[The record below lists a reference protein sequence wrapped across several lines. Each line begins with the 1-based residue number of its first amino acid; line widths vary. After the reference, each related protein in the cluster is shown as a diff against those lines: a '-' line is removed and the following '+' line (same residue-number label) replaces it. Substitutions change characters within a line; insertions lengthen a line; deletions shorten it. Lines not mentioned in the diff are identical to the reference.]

1 MRSLYRITTAALGGL
16 IAGAALVTALQAQ
29 SASTHAY
36 FIGNV
41 EQITDQ
47 AAMDRYHAE
56 APKTEAAFGGK
67 IVARGTPQALDASAP
82 PKGTIVIIEFP
93 NMKTLKSWWQSPAY
107 AAVRPIREQAS
118 VGRFYAVDGL
128 PAP

>member
-1 MRSLYRITTAALGGL
+1 MRSLSIATAALCGL
-16 IAGAALVTALQAQ
+16 IAGAALVSALQAQ
-29 SASTHAY
+29 SASSHAY
-36 FIGNV
+36 FVGNV

-47 AAMDRYHAE
+47 AAMDKYRAE
-56 APKTEAAFGGK
+56 APKIEAAFGGK
-67 IVARGTPQALDASAP
+67 IVARGNPQALDASAL

-93 NMKTLKSWWQSPAY
+93 NMKALRSWWQSPAY
-107 AAVRPIREQAS
+107 AAVRPIREEAS